1 MLKKVPVGLLALV
14 AFSAA
19 GYVWGTST
27 KPSAGGADCC
37 ILMKACCR
45 LGSPCCDGAELPA
58 CTVTPPPTS
67 ADCCEPGAEC
77 CGPDAPC
84 CLKAN

>member
-1 MLKKVPVGLLALV
+1 MVKKVAVGLLALV

-19 GYVWGTST
+19 GYVRGIST

-37 ILMKACCR
+37 VLMKACCR

-58 CTVTPPPTS
+58 CTVTSPLDS
-67 ADCCEPGAEC
+67 ADCREPGAERRE
-77 CGPDAPC
+77 PEAPC
-84 CLKAN
+84 CSKAR